1 MKPISSVAQYL
12 IAVVALVSASFGL
25 WLNLPNWSRPSE
37 IFPRPDTIIDYF
49 ASLNLE
55 AKAAFVYEPDTGRVL
70 YAKEAGQPLPIASV
84 TKLMTALTASEL
96 LPDSTIMPLARRR
109 YHLKDLVALTLV
121 SSSNQGAMALAS
133 ATTEALG
140 RDLVT
145 EMNTEAG
152 VLGLKQ
158 TTFSNSTGLDL
169 APGQAGSYSSAY
181 DIAHLFT
188 HILIARPE
196 LLTATR
202 FEEIEAATVEGVRH
216 RFQNTNEIIGELSGL
231 LGSKTGFTDVAEVSL
246 VIAFDR
252 GLNQP
257 IIIVVLGSSEQG
269 RFSDVK
275 QLVEA
280 TVKTFLPTII

>member
-1 MKPISSVAQYL
+1 MKPISSIPQYL
-12 IAVVALVSASFGL
+12 IAGIALVSASFGL
-25 WLNLPNWSRPSE
+25 WSNLPNWSAPREILARPASA
-37 IFPRPDTIIDYF
+37 IDYF

-55 AKAAFVYEPDTGRVL
+55 AKAVFVYEPDTGRVL
-70 YAKEAGQPLPIASV
+70 YAKEAGERLPIASV

-96 LPDSTIMPLARRR
+96 LPDSTIIPLARRR

-121 SSSNQGAMALAS
+121 SSSNQGAMALSS
-133 ATTEALG
+133 ATAEDLN
-140 RDLVT
+140 RDLVS

-158 TTFSNSTGLDL
+158 TTFSNPTGLDL
-169 APGQAGSYSSAY
+169 ADGQAGSYSTAY

-188 HILIARPE
+188 HILAVRPE
-196 LLTATR
+196 LLAATR
-202 FEEIEAATVEGVRH
+202 FEEIETATVEGVRH
-216 RFQNTNEIIGELSGL
+216 RFQNTNEIIGELSGV
-231 LGSKTGFTDVAEVSL
+231 LGSKTGFTDIAEGSL

-257 IIIVVLGSSEQG
+257 VVVVVLGSSEQG

-280 TVKTFLPTII
+280 TVKTFLPTTI

>member
-1 MKPISSVAQYL
+1 MKPIPPITQYL
-12 IAVVALVSASFGL
+12 IAGIALVSASVGL
-25 WLNLPNWSRPSE
+25 WSNLPNRSAPHKILARPASA
-37 IFPRPDTIIDYF
+37 IDYF

-55 AKAAFVYEPDTGRVL
+55 AKAAFVYEPDTDRVL
-70 YAKEAGQPLPIASV
+70 YAKEADQRLPIASV

-96 LPDSTIMPLARRR
+96 LPDSTIIPLARRR
-109 YHLKDLVALTLV
+109 YRLKDLVALTLV
-121 SSSNQGAMALAS
+121 SSSNQGAMALAT
-133 ATTEALG
+133 ATAEDLG

-145 EMNTEAG
+145 EMNTEA
-152 VLGLKQ
+152 VTLGLNQ
-158 TTFSNSTGLDL
+158 TSFANPTGLDL
-169 APGQAGSYSSAY
+169 ADGQAGSYSTAY

-188 HILIARPE
+188 YLLTARPE

-202 FEEIEAATVEGVRH
+202 FEEIETSTVEGVRH
-216 RFQNTNEIIGELSGL
+216 RFRNTNEIIGEVSGL
-231 LGSKTGFTDVAEVSL
+231 LGSKTGFTDVAEGSL

-257 IIIVVLGSSEQG
+257 VVVVVLGSSAQG

-280 TVKTFLPTII
+280 TIKTFLPPTI